1 MRLRNKQMKASS
13 KPPPKKEK
21 DHGARRVIIQIQVY
35 FYSHYLK
42 KKPRRITHGHEDI
55 GVLDQFCAKF
65 NTWCLY
71 ASYTKSLCKVTRKM
85 LKKIHQG

>member
-13 KPPPKKEK
+13 KPKKKEK

-42 KKPRRITHGHEDI
+42 KKPRRITQVYEDI